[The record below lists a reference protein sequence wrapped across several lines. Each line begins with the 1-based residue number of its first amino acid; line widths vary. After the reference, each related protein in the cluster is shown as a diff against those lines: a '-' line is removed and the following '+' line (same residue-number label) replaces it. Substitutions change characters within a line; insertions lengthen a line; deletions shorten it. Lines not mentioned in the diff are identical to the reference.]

1 MAMKRLH
8 INYNKTA
15 NHFKKIKHVRTD
27 LIYGNPEYIK
37 KPWFSYIIPAYKRPE
52 LLKQT
57 LESVLKQQPVAFPWD
72 IVVVDNETE
81 EGNPTECLIREIDNK
96 RILYYRN
103 QENIGPGGN
112 YNRCIEVARGTWVA
126 MLHGDDLIMNDH
138 LRLMGKYIRRY
149 QKGFRKLAYISPRY
163 IDFSRISDVKLD
175 RNIWK
180 KGEIC
185 YFGRLKRLT
194 FLDIM
199 MTGNTVG
206 IPSFGTVMN
215 REIMLKTGGFQ
226 VDLGICEDVITPYK
240 LSQKY
245 RVYTTP
251 KIMGFYRFER
261 NTCLK
266 REVIYEI
273 CEGMTDFRE
282 YLFQK
287 NIFTRLWGRVVRDEF
302 FRNMTIYCSHI
313 SRYGT
318 DKMRMSDFDYI
329 YPERKKKRRFVQEFY
344 FKLNTIYAILNGYTT
359 FEAGVTRNVHMLVP
373 HIKKRGFNKI
383 IIYGAGRAGEQ
394 VAKILQKDK
403 ELEILCL
410 AVTDKKENEK
420 KVRGIPVRQID
431 ELTEYRTECFVIIAA
446 TIEEFYDDMDEK
458 LEQLNFRH
466 RCALIKLF
474 QKNKAERRR
483 RFQKE

>member
-1 MAMKRLH
+1 MKRLH
-8 INYNKTA
+8 INYDKTSD
-15 NHFKKIKHVRTD
+15 HFEKIKHVRTE
-27 LIYGNPEYIK
+27 LIYGDPEYIK
-37 KPWFSYIIPAYKRPE
+37 TPWFSYIIPAYKRPE

-57 LESVLKQQPVAFPWD
+57 LESVLQQQPVDFPWD

-81 EGNPTECLIREIDNK
+81 PGNPTECLIREMDNK

-126 MLHGDDLIMNDH
+126 MLHGDDLIMTDH
-138 LRLMGKYIRRY
+138 LRLMGKYIRQY
-149 QKGFRKLAYISPRY
+149 QNGFRKLAYISPRY
-163 IDFSRISDVKLD
+163 IDFSRIKDAKLD
-175 RNIWK
+175 RSTWK
-180 KGEIC
+180 KDDIC

-215 REIMLKTGGFQ
+215 REIMLETGGFQ

-240 LSQKY
+240 LSRKY

-251 KIMGFYRFER
+251 KLMGFYRFER

-266 REVIYEI
+266 REVIFEI

-282 YLFQK
+282 YLLEK
-287 NIFTRLWGRVVRDEF
+287 NIFTRLWAHVVRDEF
-302 FRNMTIYCSHI
+302 FRNMTIYCAHI

-329 YPERKKKRRFVQEFY
+329 YPERKRRQGFMLDVY
-344 FKLNTIYAILNGYTT
+344 FKLNAIYAVLNGYTT
-359 FEAGVTRNVHMLVP
+359 FEAGIEHTVRVLIP
-373 HIKKRGFNKI
+373 RIKKRGYDKV

-394 VAKILQKDK
+394 VAKTLQKDSQLK
-403 ELEILCL
+403 ILCF
-410 AVTDKKENEK
+410 AVTDKNENES

-431 ELTEYRTECFVIIAA
+431 DLTEYRTECLVIIAA
-446 TIEEFYDDMDEK
+446 TVEEFYEDMDEK
-458 LEQLNFRH
+458 LKQLGFRH
-466 RCALIKLF
+466 RCTLVKRIS
-474 QKNKAERRR
+474 KNQSSK
-483 RFQKE
+483 KEEVSE